1 MSRGYKGQSTLEY
14 ALIVAVVVA
23 GLLAMQIYMKR
34 GVQGKLR
41 ESIDSVGGQYS
52 AGNVKS
58 TFTTE
63 QTGEMKTKESFGLKV
78 AEDGT
83 ISKDPAKGV
92 SYYKVAAPAE
102 VTRSATG
109 TEAETVTKEL
119 NKETLYSK

>member
-14 ALIVAVVVA
+14 ALIVAVVVG
-23 GLLAMQIYMKR
+23 GLIAMQYYMNR

-41 ESIDSVGGQYS
+41 ESIDSVGEQYS

-58 TFTTE
+58 IFTTE
-63 QTGEMKTKESFGLKV
+63 QTGEMKTKETFGW

-83 ISKDPAKGV
+83 TVKKGV
-92 SYYKVAAPAE
+92 SYYKVVTPAE
-102 VTRSATG
+102 VKRSATG
-109 TEAETVTKEL
+109 TAAEKVTKDL